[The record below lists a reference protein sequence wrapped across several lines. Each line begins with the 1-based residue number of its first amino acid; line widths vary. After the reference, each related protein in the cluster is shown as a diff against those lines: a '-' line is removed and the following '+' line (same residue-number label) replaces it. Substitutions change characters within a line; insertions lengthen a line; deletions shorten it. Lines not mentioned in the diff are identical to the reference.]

1 MPQTHGLSQVMGY
14 QRYGLG
20 QSRLYSQR
28 AADSNAAQPALA
40 SHRVS
45 IALAQ
50 ARRAA
55 EAQITPSTT
64 VDHDHSPEQQD
75 EDQSDG
81 LSLPP
86 ITPTTASRASTIPPT
101 DPDIEDSVLR
111 GINYLLMMMIC
122 MITRTKARF
131 DVSTGCKATASA

>member
-1 MPQTHGLSQVMGY
+1 MSTERAPRDRRPPNPS
-14 QRYGLG
+14 
-20 QSRLYSQR
+20 SRLT
-28 AADSNAAQPALA
+28 ADSNAAQPALA

-45 IALAQ
+45 IALAH

-101 DPDIEDSVLR
+101 DPDIEDSDH
-111 GINYLLMMMIC
+111 
-122 MITRTKARF
+122 A
-131 DVSTGCKATASA
+131 STAAKKPKKKRKRVRKPSGM